1 MGIELLGAE
10 ELIRELKKFG
20 PDVTDLATEKGIKK
34 AAAQVRKDFRAAAP
48 RETGMLKSSLGS
60 KYSRRGRTAWVGLRA
75 SRKDAKRGKK
85 RGSGARTYY
94 KVLEFGRQPYKKAN
108 GYTYRG
114 SPAMRPFMKKT
125 FGRNVTK
132 YANLIIRESNI
143 AVTESA
149 LKVKER
155 QQRALIRAGGKRR

>member
-1 MGIELLGAE
+1 
-10 ELIRELKKFG
+10 
-20 PDVTDLATEKGIKK
+20 
-34 AAAQVRKDFRAAAP
+34 
-48 RETGMLKSSLGS
+48 
-60 KYSRRGRTAWVGLRA
+60 
-75 SRKDAKRGKK
+75 
-85 RGSGARTYY
+85 
-94 KVLEFGRQPYKKAN
+94 
-108 GYTYRG
+108 
-114 SPAMRPFMKKT
+114 MRPFMKKT